1 MIDSENDG
9 EIATEAVDLPADHLA
24 DLHDDEL
31 SDMALDRDGGC
42 MLCCGGIYP
51 QP

>member
-1 MIDSENDG
+1 MIDSENDR
-9 EIATEAVDLPADHLA
+9 EIATEAVDLAG